1 MFIITLCYPNL
12 KNPDRFLSVGCF
24 CHPKRCHPGKISG
37 EWEHI
42 LYMQGRKE
50 CNFFFFSE
58 WGRSPGKHQVFV
70 VVVVFCVCMSEDA
83 CIKYL
88 LALSPVLTEK
98 QFYVKQ
104 HCIHRSLHEGGLAKR
119 ELAAEERACVWHVL
133 IDCLR

>member
-1 MFIITLCYPNL
+1 MLGASAIL
-12 KNPDRFLSVGCF
+12 KDAIQVRFLENGNTFFTCREGKSVTV
-24 CHPKRCHPGKISG
+24 
-37 EWEHI
+37 
-42 LYMQGRKE
+42 
-50 CNFFFFSE
+50 FFSE
-58 WGRSPGKHQVFV
+58 WGRSPDKHQVFV
-70 VVVVFCVCMSEDA
+70 VVVVVCVCMSEDA

-119 ELAAEERACVWHVL
+119 ELAAEERTCVWHVL